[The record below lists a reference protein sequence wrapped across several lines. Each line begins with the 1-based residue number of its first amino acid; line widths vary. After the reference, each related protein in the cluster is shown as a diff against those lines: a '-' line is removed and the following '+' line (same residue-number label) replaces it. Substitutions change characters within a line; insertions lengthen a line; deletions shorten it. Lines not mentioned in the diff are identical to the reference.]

1 MDDLGHDAL
10 TIVLHPLAQSLAN
23 GLHLLARGARFSEQK
38 NGAADFNLLADP
50 RDQVDAERFNICAH
64 RARRDY
70 FQTERC
76 GVRGDLLAFD
86 QTELAA
92 AGLAGRLADAAK
104 VAWLA
109 FDAFPRD
116 HVNEIDR
123 FQRHAGF
130 GRVQVKRDDTTDKFL

>member
-50 RDQVDAERFNICAH
+50 RDQVDAVRFNICAH

-86 QTELAA
+86 QTDLAA
-92 AGLAGRLADAAK
+92 ARLACRLSAAAK
-104 VAWLA
+104 VARLA

-116 HVNEIDR
+116 HVNEINR
-123 FQRHAGF
+123 FRRRAGF
-130 GRVQVKRDDTTDKFL
+130 GRMQVKRDDTTDKFL

>member
-86 QTELAA
+86 QTDLAA
-92 AGLAGRLADAAK
+92 ARLTCGLADAAK
-104 VAWLA
+104 VARLA
-109 FDAFPRD
+109 FHAFSPGPRNRMKP
-116 HVNEIDR
+116 VSPR
-123 FQRHAGF
+123 AGV
-130 GRVQVKRDDTTDKFL
+130 GRVEVK